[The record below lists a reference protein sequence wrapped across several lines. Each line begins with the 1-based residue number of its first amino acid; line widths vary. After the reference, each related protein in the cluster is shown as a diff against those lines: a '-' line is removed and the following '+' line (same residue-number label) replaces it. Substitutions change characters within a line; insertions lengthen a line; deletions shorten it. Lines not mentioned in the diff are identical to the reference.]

1 MVAASSLGFE
11 VLYFRA
17 VVIAAGTQIPPWL
30 LLSVYIHQ
38 VKQVFRLLEF
48 YR

>member
-17 VVIAAGTQIPPWL
+17 VVIAAGIQLPPWL

-48 YR
+48 CR

>member
-1 MVAASSLGFE
+1 MVAASPLGFE
-11 VLYFRA
+11 VLYFWA
-17 VVIAAGTQIPPWL
+17 VVIAAGIQLLPWL

-48 YR
+48 FR